1 MTKVSKATQ
10 IKAIERIETLKKN
23 GVTMGD
29 ARAVV
34 ANEFN
39 TKVYTLTQWQ
49 KKHGPKTTTNK
60 TNNVVISR
68 KNVSRRGFNGLYD
81 TLFDTIDDLREG
93 LISPEEARA
102 ASTLAN
108 SLTNMKKFEFSV
120 HKHVSRINN
129 QNISVDKLLGE

>member
-23 GVTMGD
+23 GVGIGD

-49 KKHGPKTTTNK
+49 KKHGPKTTTNG
-60 TNNVVISR
+60 TNNIVVSR
-68 KNVSRRGFNGLYD
+68 KNTSRRGFNGLYD
-81 TLFDTIDDLREG
+81 TLFDTIDSLREG

-120 HKHVSRINN
+120 HKHVSRITN
-129 QNISVDKLLGE
+129 QSISVDKLLGE

>member
-39 TKVYTLTQWQ
+39 TKIYTLTQWQ

-129 QNISVDKLLGE
+129 QNISVDKLLGK

>member
-23 GVTMGD
+23 GVTIGD

-39 TKVYTLTQWQ
+39 TKIYTLTQWQ

-60 TNNVVISR
+60 TNNVVVSR

-81 TLFDTIDDLREG
+81 TLFDTIDSLREG

-108 SLTNMKKFEFSV
+108 SLTNMKKFEFTV
-120 HKHVSRINN
+120 HKHVSRVTN

>member
-23 GVTMGD
+23 GVGIGD

-39 TKVYTLTQWQ
+39 TKIYTLTQWQ

-102 ASTLAN
+102 ASTVAN
-108 SLTNMKKFEFSV
+108 SLTNMKKFEFIV
-120 HKHVSRINN
+120 HKHVSRVNN
-129 QNISVDKLLGE
+129 QSISVDKLLGE

>member
-23 GVTMGD
+23 GVTIGD

-60 TNNVVISR
+60 TNNVVVSR

-81 TLFDTIDDLREG
+81 TLFDTIDSLREG

-108 SLTNMKKFEFSV
+108 SLTNMKKFEFTV
-120 HKHVSRINN
+120 HKHVSRVNN
-129 QNISVDKLLGE
+129 QSISVDKLLGE